1 MNPMIPKYSTKT
13 FTQVWDNVDS
23 FVNDYKASPFYN
35 AVGKELDDAYL
46 ILTFYLLYN
55 RYGNTPIAN
64 QDENQFKFK
73 TFGLVMQYGPTWSLK
88 LKIQEKL
95 RDLGL
100 DQDSEI
106 YKGSKAIYNHAF
118 NPETQPTTGDL
129 EEINYIN
136 EQNTTG
142 YKKSVLEGLAL
153 LAESIRD
160 DVSSSYIDK
169 FRKLFKQFFF
179 PIRHAIYISEGEDE
193 DEDES

>member
-1 MNPMIPKYSTKT
+1 MSQMIPKYSTKT

-23 FVNDYKASPFYN
+23 FVNDYKDSPFYN
-35 AVGKELDDAYL
+35 AVGQELDDAYL

-73 TFGLVMQYGPTWSLK
+73 TFGLVMQYGPTWALK

-100 DQDSEI
+100 DEDSEI